1 MTVSFIND
9 AGKYISGE
17 VLNISEDMTG
27 KKALSAKWCANC
39 YSVWYMPNGT
49 DGEQTEQ
56 AGLLYDTEFKIWD
69 NMYKKEG
76 YTFAGWS
83 TLADGISEIYK
94 AGESIKNLTD
104 KDGEVVRLYARWQEN
119 SYNIEYNLN
128 GGMGEALENKEI
140 MYQSEYTNSG

>member
-1 MTVSFIND
+1 
-9 AGKYISGE
+9 
-17 VLNISEDMTG
+17 MTG

-56 AGLLYDTEFKIWD
+56 AGLLYDTEFKILD

-83 TLADGISEIYK
+83 TLADGSSEIYK
-94 AGESIKNLTD
+94 AGESIKTSRT
-104 KDGEVVRLYARWQEN
+104 KTERL
-119 SYNIEYNLN
+119 SDSMP
-128 GGMGEALENKEI
+128 GGRKTHI
-140 MYQSEYTNSG
+140 ISSTI